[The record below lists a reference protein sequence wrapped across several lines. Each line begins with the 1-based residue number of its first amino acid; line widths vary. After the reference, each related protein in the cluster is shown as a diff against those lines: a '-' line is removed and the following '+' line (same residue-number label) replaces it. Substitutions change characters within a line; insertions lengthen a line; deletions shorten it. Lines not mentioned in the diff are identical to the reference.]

1 MNIFKINKV
10 NKVIDNLHQMLD
22 KAINGEDIES
32 TFDETKISSLENKL
46 HQYLSMNKLK
56 KVKLEEEKNTINT
69 LISDISHQTKTP
81 ISNIVLYSE
90 LLAESDLKEE
100 DRKCVDMLVYQAE
113 KLNFLIDSLFKAS
126 RLEAGIITIFPK
138 NQDLNNMIEQALLQI
153 EPKVVDKNIK
163 INYEKTNV
171 KAIFDLKWTIEAIY
185 NILDNAVK
193 YSHEGS
199 EISIKVTSFNMFCKI
214 DITDTG
220 IGIKEEDLSKI
231 FMRFYRVREVSDF
244 DGVGVGLYLA
254 REIILQDGGYIKVKS
269 KVKVGSTF
277 SVFLPLEI

>member
-153 EPKVVDKNIK
+153 EPKAVDKNIK
-163 INYEKTNV
+163 INYEKTNI

-199 EISIKVTSFNMFCKI
+199 KISIKVTSFNMFCKI